1 MKYGYVRVSTKEQN
15 IDRQMTVMKELGIAK
30 ETIFIDKACNMPM
43 SSLIRKSVLSQKL
56 VVAGNE
62 KVRQIIIER
71 LKIVGT
77 SLQKLVSEGYI
88 EKSLMDE
95 IKLIDRIK
103 TAWE

>member
-1 MKYGYVRVSTKEQN
+1 MYQGVDKTATKKPVDIGFHVTKSQ
-15 IDRQMTVMKELGIAK
+15 KEDIR
-30 ETIFIDKACNMPM
+30 EKALSCNMPM